1 MNTNPDCKYN
11 DLFVFLDKELNWH
24 LSRIK
29 FFGLMI
35 CALCQTQTVN
45 FQKLAVCLDSKA
57 KIDSN
62 LRRIQRFFA
71 EFEID
76 FAQISGL
83 IFKLL
88 PEQPP
93 FKLSMDRT
101 NWKFGVVHINILMLS
116 VVYKGVALPLMWT
129 LLSKAGNSDTQER
142 IDLINRYIRL
152 FGKDNIKHLLADRE
166 FVGEDWFAYLISEK
180 ISFHIRIRE
189 NFDVHIPG
197 KGRVKAFWIFN
208 SLPLNTGYN
217 YSQIVYLKGN
227 LVYLS
232 GMKTVGKKGKLE
244 FVIIASHS
252 FSYDALPNYKQ
263 RWQIET
269 LFKALKTS
277 GFNIEDT
284 HLTNLDR
291 INRMLVLVTI
301 TFVWS
306 YLTGI
311 YRHENMEP
319 IIIKKHGRRAH
330 SFFAFGLA
338 LIAKAL
344 YNSNVAMFIGCLK
357 LLSCT

>member
-1 MNTNPDCKYN
+1 MNTNFECKYN
-11 DLFVFLDKELNWH
+11 DLFVFLSNELSWH

-35 CALCQTQTVN
+35 CALCQAQTVN
-45 FQKLAVCLDSKA
+45 FQKLAVCLDSTA
-57 KIDSN
+57 KINSN
-62 LRRIQRFFA
+62 MRRIQRFFA
-71 EFEID
+71 DFEIN
-76 FAQISGL
+76 FNLISRL

-101 NWKFGVVHINILMLS
+101 NWKFGTVHINILMLS
-116 VVYKGVALPLMWT
+116 VVYKGVAFPLIWSLLP
-129 LLSKAGNSDTQER
+129 KAGNSDTQER
-142 IDLINRYIRL
+142 IDLINRYINL
-152 FGKDNIKHLLADRE
+152 FGKENLTHLLADRE
-166 FVGEDWFAYLISEK
+166 FVGDDWFAYLIREK
-180 ISFHIRIRE
+180 IQFYIRIRE
-189 NFDVHIPG
+189 NFDVQIPG
-197 KGRVKAFWIFN
+197 KGRVKAFWLFN
-208 SLPLNTGYN
+208 SLQLNTGFN
-217 YSQIVYLKGN
+217 YPKIVYLKGN

-232 GMKTVGKKGKLE
+232 GMKTVGKTGIE
-244 FVIIASHS
+244 FVIIASFC
-252 FSYDALPNYKQ
+252 FSYDALPKYKE

-269 LFKALKTS
+269 LFKAFKTS

-284 HLTNLDR
+284 HLKDLDR
-291 INRMLVLVTI
+291 INRMLVLVSI

-311 YRHENMEP
+311 YRHENLER

-344 YNSNVAMFIGCLK
+344 CNCDTAMFFMCLK

>member
-1 MNTNPDCKYN
+1 MNTNYESKYK
-11 DLFVFLDKELNWH
+11 DLFVFLSNELNWH

-35 CALCQTQTVN
+35 CSLCQTQTVN
-45 FQKLAVCLDSKA
+45 FQKLAVYLDSDA
-57 KIDSN
+57 KIASN
-62 LRRIQRFFA
+62 MRRIQRFFA

-76 FAQISGL
+76 FILISRL

-88 PEQPP
+88 PESPP

-116 VVYKGVALPLMWT
+116 VVYKGVAFPLIWT
-129 LLSKAGNSDTQER
+129 LLHKAGNSDTQER
-142 IDLINRYIRL
+142 INLINRYINL
-152 FGKDNIKHLLADRE
+152 FGKESITHLLADRE
-166 FVGEDWFAYLISEK
+166 FVGEEWFAYLIREN
-180 ISFHIRIRE
+180 IRFYIRIRE
-189 NFDVHIPG
+189 NFDVQVPG
-197 KGRVKAFWIFN
+197 KGWVKAFWLFN
-208 SLPLNTGYN
+208 SLPLNTGFN
-217 YSQIVYLKGN
+217 YSKIVYLKGN

-232 GMKTVGKKGKLE
+232 GMKTVGKSGLE
-244 FVIIASHS
+244 FVIVASYC
-252 FSYDALPNYKQ
+252 FSYDALPKYKE

-284 HLTNLDR
+284 HLKNPDR
-291 INRMLVLVTI
+291 INRMLVLVSI

-306 YLTGI
+306 YLVGI
-311 YRHENMEP
+311 FRHEQLEQ
-319 IIIKKHGRRAH
+319 IIVKKHGRRAH

-344 YNSNVAMFIGCLK
+344 CNCNIDLFIRCLK

>member
-1 MNTNPDCKYN
+1 
-11 DLFVFLDKELNWH
+11 
-24 LSRIK
+24 
-29 FFGLMI
+29 MI

-45 FQKLAVCLDSKA
+45 FQRLSVCLDSKA

-62 LRRIQRFFA
+62 MRRIQRFFA
-71 EFEID
+71 DFEID
-76 FAQISGL
+76 FDVISRL
-83 IFKLL
+83 LFKLL

-129 LLSKAGNSDTQER
+129 LLPKAGNSDTQER

-152 FGKDNIKHLLADRE
+152 FGKDNIEHLLADRE

-180 ISFHIRIRE
+180 ILFHIRIRD
-189 NFDVHIPG
+189 NFDVQIPG

-217 YSQIVYLKGN
+217 YPKIVYLKGN

-232 GMKTVGKKGKLE
+232 GMKTVGKNGKLE
-244 FVIIASHS
+244 FVIIASYC

-306 YLTGI
+306 SLTGI

-319 IIIKKHGRRAH
+319 IIIKKHGSRAH
-330 SFFAFGLA
+330 SYFAYGLA
-338 LIAKAL
+338 LISKAL
-344 YNSNVAMFIGCLK
+344 YNSNFALFVVCIK

>member
-1 MNTNPDCKYN
+1 
-11 DLFVFLDKELNWH
+11 
-24 LSRIK
+24 
-29 FFGLMI
+29 
-35 CALCQTQTVN
+35 
-45 FQKLAVCLDSKA
+45 
-57 KIDSN
+57 
-62 LRRIQRFFA
+62 
-71 EFEID
+71 
-76 FAQISGL
+76 
-83 IFKLL
+83 
-88 PEQPP
+88 
-93 FKLSMDRT
+93 MDRT

-129 LLSKAGNSDTQER
+129 LLHRAGNSDTQER

-152 FGKDNIKHLLADRE
+152 FGKENIKHLLADRE
-166 FVGEDWFAYLISEK
+166 FVGGEWFAYLISNK
-180 ISFHIRIRE
+180 ILFHIRIRE
-189 NFDVHIPG
+189 NFEVNIPG
-197 KGRVKAFWIFN
+197 KGIVKAFRIFN

-217 YSQIVYLKGN
+217 YSKIVFLKGN

-232 GMKTVGKKGKLE
+232 GMKIIGKNGKLE
-244 FVIIASHS
+244 FVIIASYY
-252 FSYDALPNYKQ
+252 FSYDSLPNYKE

-284 HLTNLDR
+284 HLTDLDR
-291 INRMLVLVTI
+291 INRLLVLVAI

-311 YRHENMEP
+311 YRHENIEP

-344 YNSNVAMFIGCLK
+344 YNSNVALFIVCLK

>member
-1 MNTNPDCKYN
+1 MNTNYECKYN
-11 DLFVFLDKELNWH
+11 DLFVFLSNELNWH

-35 CALCQTQTVN
+35 CALCQSQTVN
-45 FQKLAVCLDSKA
+45 FQKLAVCLDSEA
-57 KIDSN
+57 KIASN
-62 LRRIQRFFA
+62 MRRIQRFFA

-76 FAQISGL
+76 FNLISRL

-116 VVYKGVALPLMWT
+116 VVYKGVAFPLIWSLLP
-129 LLSKAGNSDTQER
+129 KAGSSGTQER
-142 IDLINRYIRL
+142 IDLINRYIHL
-152 FGKDNIKHLLADRE
+152 FGKENITHLLADRE
-166 FVGEDWFAYLISEK
+166 FVGDIWFAYLIHEK
-180 ISFHIRIRE
+180 IEFQIRIRE
-189 NFDVHIPG
+189 NFDVRIPG
-197 KGRVKAFWIFN
+197 KGRVKAFWLFN
-208 SLPLNTGYN
+208 YLPLNTSLN
-217 YSQIVYLKGN
+217 YPKIVYLKDN

-232 GMKTVGKKGKLE
+232 GMKTVGKGGKLE
-244 FVIIASHS
+244 FVIIASFS
-252 FSYDALPNYKQ
+252 FSYDALPKYKE

-284 HLTNLDR
+284 HLKNLDR
-291 INRMLVLVTI
+291 INRMLVLVSI

-311 YRHENMEP
+311 FRHENLEQ

-338 LIAKAL
+338 LITKAL
-344 YNSNVAMFIGCLK
+344 CNSNIILFVMCLK